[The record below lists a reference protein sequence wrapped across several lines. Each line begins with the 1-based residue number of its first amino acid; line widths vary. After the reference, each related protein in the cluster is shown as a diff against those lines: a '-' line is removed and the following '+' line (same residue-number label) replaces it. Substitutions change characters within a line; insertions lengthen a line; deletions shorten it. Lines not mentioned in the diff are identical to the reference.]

1 MAAIRILIADD
12 HQFFRRGLVAAC
24 EAEGFEVVGEA
35 ENGQQAV
42 DLARDT
48 QPDVILMDIKMPI
61 VDGVQAT
68 RLIVEENPAARVIIL
83 TTFQRDEYVFDALRS
98 GASGYLLKD
107 AREEDLARGVR
118 SVAQGGVLLDDQVA
132 VQMIG
137 EFRRLGQA
145 DPVTMA
151 GMEQLTKGEREVLQ
165 QVAAGLDNAEIAA
178 ELHLSEKTVAN
189 RVSVIYSK
197 LRVKNR
203 VQAAL
208 YALRRG
214 WAELHPDE

>member
-1 MAAIRILIADD
+1 MSSIRVLIADD

-42 DLARDT
+42 ELARQT
-48 QPDVILMDIKMPI
+48 EPDVILMDIKMPI

-83 TTFQRDEYVFDALRS
+83 TTFQKDEYVFDALRA

-107 AREEDLARGVR
+107 VQEETLARGVR
-118 SVAQGGVLLDDQVA
+118 MVAQGGVLLDDQVA
-132 VQMIG
+132 AQMIG
-137 EFRRLGQA
+137 EFRRQGQA
-145 DPVTMA
+145 DPATIDSV
-151 GMEQLTKGEREVLQ
+151 ERLTRGEREVLLL
-165 QVAAGLDNAEIAA
+165 VAEGKDNAEIAA
-178 ELHLSEKTVAN
+178 DLHLSEKTVAN
-189 RVSVIYSK
+189 RMSLIYSK
-197 LRVKNR
+197 LRLKNR

-214 WAELHPDE
+214 WVDLHPDE